1 MGKKSKT
8 VYAPGELGKIRE
20 NLGEMDAQE
29 AKRMAR
35 LLGGEVGYERTRE
48 QENARRAPARRV
60 RHETVEMVVG
70 GRGGSSGSRPGRRV
84 ETAEFDG
91 RGGESGTPKKAR
103 RKGDPA
109 DDPSV
114 PFSVSYLER
123 VKMDRFA
130 SQSEFD
136 IKSPSQALFS
146 ALSIFGDPPDYVNP
160 LFVNKRFNEYYKRL
174 ELLVISTRTLLPRNN
189 ARRSERLKKVSPFS
203 FVVLDAIR
211 YWNIERIAGDLAKIQ
226 SHPRTVRTAEFSDIL
241 RAVYKPLFLMEQL
254 DTDIHIKGAFKVLYK
269 ILYLENPQEAKN
281 KYQGLIKSA
290 LSSFV
295 SIRQDLRYLLYPL
308 LMKLISDRWLPYERF
323 FVERRRRFMAFLNA
337 AEADRI
343 FPGDVTERQ
352 PEDGGAAGGPAEE
365 GQNDAGEPAA
375 GDRPP
380 EEDSDDPDVIERKA
394 KQNALETERK
404 ALGKGL
410 TALETLF
417 PKAGWDRLSTYPD
430 LYPYFTD
437 MFNLK
442 RGYELIAPTDPLQQ
456 AAVLMHILEEF
467 FFGVRYITFGVVRGA
482 DGDPVRVEDYLGGV
496 INNWRRYID
505 SSFEKDY
512 LPRLAEYCHILEN
525 TADSRTSPY
534 AKRILNELHWAKRL
548 YFLPYYRYE
557 SIGPPPFRKGDITP
571 IYTEIRLL
579 RKYLTA
585 VAAGIEQGKRQGG
598 AEKMVPCDGIDNP
611 WETYNFEVPNPVS
624 IRLDALLGPAQRNN
638 ASLIFFTLA
647 VVTVLDHLVNNET
660 SWAYETRSGSFFRS
674 VDGEGIMP
682 LFGVETKIDA
692 EVIFKQMIR
701 KRDKQA

>member
-1 MGKKSKT
+1 MAKKNRT
-8 VYAPGELGKIRE
+8 VYAPGELSKIRE
-20 NLGEMDAQE
+20 NLGVTDAQE

-48 QENARRAPARRV
+48 QEDVRNAPARHTR
-60 RHETVEMVVG
+60 RETVADN
-70 GRGGSSGSRPGRRV
+70 RGSSFRPLPKRRV
-84 ETAEFDG
+84 ELAEFGG
-91 RGGESGTPKKAR
+91 REETRGNAASKKAR

-114 PFSVSYLER
+114 PISISYLER

-146 ALSIFGDPPDYVNP
+146 MFSIFGDPPDYVNP

-174 ELLVISTRTLLPRNN
+174 ELLVTSTRSLLPRNN
-189 ARRSERLKKVSPFS
+189 AKRSERLKKVSPFS
-203 FVVLDAIR
+203 FVVLDTIR
-211 YWNIERIAGDLAKIQ
+211 YWNIERIASDLAKIQ
-226 SHPRTVRTAEFSDIL
+226 SHPRTARVAEFADIL
-241 RAVYKPLFLMEQL
+241 RAIYKPLFVMEQL
-254 DTDIHIKGAFKVLYK
+254 DTDIHIKGAFKILYK
-269 ILYLENPQEAKN
+269 ILYLENPAESKG

-290 LSSFV
+290 LSSFA

-308 LMKLISDRWLPYERF
+308 LMKLISDSWLPYDRF
-323 FVERRRRFMAFLNA
+323 FAERRRRFMAFINA
-337 AEADRI
+337 TEADRI
-343 FPGDVTERQ
+343 FPAEAAER
-352 PEDGGAAGGPAEE
+352 PVEDGDAGGDSAEE
-365 GQNDAGEPAA
+365 DQNGAGERAA
-375 GDRPP
+375 ADQQP
-380 EEDSDDPDVIERKA
+380 EEDPDDPEVIERKA

-404 ALGKGL
+404 ALDKGL
-410 TALETLF
+410 VALETLF

-456 AAVLMHILEEF
+456 VAVLMHILEEF
-467 FFGVRYITFGVVRGA
+467 FFGVRYITFGVVPGA

-496 INNWRRYID
+496 INNWQRYID
-505 SSFEKDY
+505 ASFEKDY
-512 LPRLAEYCHILEN
+512 LPRLVEYCHILEN

-534 AKRILNELHWAKRL
+534 ARRILNELHWAKRL
-548 YFLPYYRYE
+548 HFLPHYKYE

-571 IYTEIRLL
+571 IYIKIRQL

-598 AEKMVPCDGIDNP
+598 AEKTAPCDGIDNP
-611 WETYNFEVPNPVS
+611 WEAYNFEVPNPVS
-624 IRLDALLGPAQRNN
+624 VRLDALLGPAQRNN
-638 ASLIFFTLA
+638 ASLVFFTLA
-647 VVTVLDHLVNNET
+647 VVTVLDHLVNDET
-660 SWAYETRSGSFFRS
+660 SWAYETRSGSLFRS
-674 VDGEGIMP
+674 VDGEGVMP

-701 KRDKQA
+701 QRDKRA